1 MSDSRRPSARMWNRR
16 RANIDGPSVHV
27 KVSMSEAERAQ
38 LLVLEQRTGRS
49 ASELLVSAALSGEAG
64 DSVAERRALLTEL
77 MGARR
82 VLANVANNV
91 NQLARVANLSA
102 NGADLS
108 GVEFPEDFR
117 EQSRRFLAEARQVG
131 ATIFEIVERLR

>member
-1 MSDSRRPSARMWNRR
+1 
-16 RANIDGPSVHV
+16 
-27 KVSMSEAERAQ
+27 MSEAERAQ

-64 DSVAERRALLTEL
+64 ESVAERRALLTEL

-131 ATIFEIVERLR
+131 VTIFEIVERLR